1 MEPDVPDD
9 PSSSTVWMVHART
22 GSDGIKGSLTLE
34 GRAVVFRPRYGGT
47 GAETV
52 FALEAIRR
60 VRRVMGSPV
69 LELRLKGSEAG
80 PSPVGFYFAQPP
92 SLKAQEDAR
101 LLGRN
106 RAKREAA
113 MTLVQWN
120 AVKKDEVA
128 GWVRNIKAAQ
138 RGGS

>member
-1 MEPDVPDD
+1 
-9 PSSSTVWMVHART
+9 MVHART

-34 GRAVVFRPRYGGT
+34 GQAVVFRPRYGGAGT
-47 GAETV
+47 ETM
-52 FALEAIRR
+52 FALGAIRR

-69 LELRLKGSEAG
+69 LELRLKGSDAG

-92 SLKAQEDAR
+92 SLQAQEEAR
-101 LLGRN
+101 MFGRN

-128 GWVRNIKAAQ
+128 RWVRSIKDAQ
-138 RGGS
+138 RGGPTA